1 MCSIILCYTLTM
13 SENQQNWTSWART
26 LQHWGIKEGVA
37 SLLEITG
44 SLGVL
49 AAQVVYLSQPL
60 FSGVLSSSSLQS
72 VARVLEDPDNR
83 REFISFLRETPT
95 SGSSA

>member
-1 MCSIILCYTLTM
+1 M
-13 SENQQNWTSWART
+13 SENQQNWMNWARV
-26 LQHWGIKEGVA
+26 LQRWGIKDGVA
-37 SLLEITG
+37 TLLEITG

-49 AAQVVYLSQPL
+49 AAQIVYLSQPIL
-60 FSGVLSSSSLQS
+60 TGALSSSSLQS
-72 VARVLEDPDNR
+72 IARVLEDPDRR